1 MNNKLLLALFAF
13 ALSVG
18 SASAQGGSLLAVKD
32 HGIIIHSYTA
42 GSYISFQL
50 GNQQWVTGY
59 VSWIRNDS
67 IQIKQF
73 VLQTVMTGY
82 GTTGQDTLRLGALVV
97 HKSEILAFPKP
108 KGHFNSV
115 FTNGSVFKAAGIL
128 YGGLNIAN
136 SIYRKEPVFDSRNL
150 PKIIGSAVSWVVGK
164 VIQKSN
170 PNYCP
175 IGKRYSIEIL

>member
-1 MNNKLLLALFAF
+1 MNFKTLLVFVAF
-13 ALSVG
+13 AV
-18 SASAQGGSLLAVKD
+18 SANFANAQGGSLLAVKD
-32 HGIIIHSYTA
+32 RGTIIHSYTA

-50 GNQQWVTGY
+50 ENQQWVTGY

-73 VLQTVMTGY
+73 VLQAVMTGY
-82 GTTGQDTLRLGALVV
+82 GTIGQDTLKLGALVV

-115 FTNGSVFKAAGIL
+115 FTNGSFLKAGGIL

-136 SIYRKEPVFDSRNL
+136 SIYRKDPVFDSKNL
-150 PKIIGSAVSWVVGK
+150 PKIIGSASAWVIGK
-164 VIQKSN
+164 IIQKSN